1 MIRGL
6 LFDLDGVLV
15 NTNPLHARAWQE
27 LAEELG
33 IPFTP
38 ADYEAFLGI
47 SRAQC
52 LEILLK
58 KGNRSL
64 SESEKERLCTRKNDR
79 YREMIG
85 TLTPAALLPG
95 VSEFLRFA
103 RAEGYRIA
111 LGSVSKNAEFI
122 LKKLEIMAFFDAVI
136 DGRKIVNGK
145 PDPEVF
151 VLAEVFLK
159 GAEALGLPPEQCL
172 VFEDSAAGIEAA
184 HRGGMKAIGIGTA
197 RLLPSAELTI
207 PGFSGVM
214 PDALLAQLL

>member
-38 ADYEAFLGI
+38 ADQEAFLGI

-79 YREMIG
+79 YRELFSPTDFDLIISDEAHRSIG
-85 TLTPAALLPG
+85 G
-95 VSEFLRFA
+95 NA
-103 RAEGYRIA
+103 RAVVEYFVGYRVGLTA
-111 LGSVSKNAEFI
+111 TPK
-122 LKKLEIMAFFDAVI
+122 DY
-136 DGRKIVNGK
+136 
-145 PDPEVF
+145 
-151 VLAEVFLK
+151 LK
-159 GAEALGLPPEQCL
+159 GTGENENTEKE
-172 VFEDSAAGIEAA
+172 FE
-184 HRGGMKAIGIGTA
+184 R
-197 RLLPSAELTI
+197 RQ
-207 PGFSGVM
+207 
-214 PDALLAQLL
+214 LLAGTH

>member
-6 LFDLDGVLV
+6 IFDLDGVLV

-38 ADYEAFLGI
+38 ADHEAFLGI

-52 LEILLK
+52 LEIMLK

-64 SESEKERLCTRKNDR
+64 SDSEKERLCTRKNDR

-95 VSEFLRFA
+95 VPEFLRAA
-103 RAEGYRIA
+103 RAEGYRIG
-111 LGSVSKNAEFI
+111 LGSVSKNAGF
-122 LKKLEIMAFFDAVI
+122 LLQRLEIGPLFDAVI
-136 DGRKIVNGK
+136 DGTQIVKGK

-151 VLAEVFLK
+151 LK
-159 GAEALGLPPEQCL
+159 GARALNLLPEQCV

-184 HRGGMKAIGIGTA
+184 HRGGMKAVGIGTPQQ
-197 RLLPSAELTI
+197 LPEAELTA
-207 PGFSGVM
+207 PGFAGLT
-214 PDALLAQLL
+214 PAELLSKLV

>member
-6 LFDLDGVLV
+6 IFDLDGVLV

-38 ADYEAFLGI
+38 ADHEAFLGI

-95 VSEFLRFA
+95 VPEFLQAA
-103 RAEGYRIA
+103 RAEGYRIG
-111 LGSVSKNAEFI
+111 LGSVSKNAGF
-122 LKKLEIMAFFDAVI
+122 LLQRLEIGPLFDAVI
-136 DGRKIVNGK
+136 DGTQIVKGK

-151 VLAEVFLK
+151 LK
-159 GAEALGLPPEQCL
+159 GAQALNLLPEQCV

-184 HRGGMKAIGIGTA
+184 HRGGMKAVGIGTPQ
-197 RLLPSAELTI
+197 RLPEAELTA
-207 PGFSGVM
+207 PGFAGLT
-214 PDALLAQLL
+214 PAELLSKLV

>member
-38 ADYEAFLGI
+38 ADQEAFLGI

-79 YREMIG
+79 YRELID
-85 TLTPAALLPG
+85 TLTPAARRNSYALPG
-95 VSEFLRFA
+95 PRDT
-103 RAEGYRIA
+103 G
-111 LGSVSKNAEFI
+111 
-122 LKKLEIMAFFDAVI
+122 
-136 DGRKIVNGK
+136 
-145 PDPEVF
+145 
-151 VLAEVFLK
+151 
-159 GAEALGLPPEQCL
+159 Q
-172 VFEDSAAGIEAA
+172 
-184 HRGGMKAIGIGTA
+184 
-197 RLLPSAELTI
+197 
-207 PGFSGVM
+207 
-214 PDALLAQLL
+214 LLAVSAKMRSLS

>member
-15 NTNPLHARAWQE
+15 NTTPLHARAWQE

-38 ADYEAFLGI
+38 ADQEAFLGI

-79 YREMIG
+79 YRELIG

-95 VSEFLRFA
+95 DCFVF
-103 RAEGYRIA
+103 RIPYLVRKNIRVKRIVMTQVPA
-111 LGSVSKNAEFI
+111 LISLI
-122 LKKLEIMAFFDAVI
+122 LPV
-136 DGRKIVNGK
+136 KILIN
-145 PDPEVF
+145 
-151 VLAEVFLK
+151 
-159 GAEALGLPPEQCL
+159 
-172 VFEDSAAGIEAA
+172 
-184 HRGGMKAIGIGTA
+184 T
-197 RLLPSAELTI
+197 
-207 PGFSGVM
+207 
-214 PDALLAQLL
+214 

>member
-15 NTNPLHARAWQE
+15 NTNPLHCQAWKE
-27 LAEELG
+27 LAQELG
-33 IPFTP
+33 IPFTTE
-38 ADYEAFLGI
+38 DYEAFLGI

-52 LEILLK
+52 LEIMLK

-95 VSEFLRFA
+95 VPEFLRAA
-103 RAEGYRIA
+103 RAEGYRIG
-111 LGSVSKNAEFI
+111 LGSVSKNAGF
-122 LKKLEIMAFFDAVI
+122 LLQRLEIGPLFDAVI
-136 DGRKIVNGK
+136 DGTQIVKGK

-151 VLAEVFLK
+151 LK
-159 GAEALGLPPEQCL
+159 GARALNLLPEQCV

-184 HRGGMKAIGIGTA
+184 HRGGMKAVGIGTPQ
-197 RLLPSAELTI
+197 RLPEAELTV
-207 PGFSGVM
+207 PGFAGLT
-214 PDALLAQLL
+214 PAELLSKLV

>member
-6 LFDLDGVLV
+6 IFDLDGVLV

-38 ADYEAFLGI
+38 ADHEAFLGI

-52 LEILLK
+52 LEIMLK

-95 VSEFLRFA
+95 VPEFLRAA
-103 RAEGYRIA
+103 RAEGYRIG
-111 LGSVSKNAEFI
+111 LGSVSKNAGF
-122 LKKLEIMAFFDAVI
+122 LLQRLEIGPLFDAVI
-136 DGRKIVNGK
+136 DGTQIVKGK

-151 VLAEVFLK
+151 LK
-159 GAEALGLPPEQCL
+159 GARALNLLPEQCV

-184 HRGGMKAIGIGTA
+184 HRGGMKAVGIGTPQ
-197 RLLPSAELTI
+197 RLPEAELTV
-207 PGFSGVM
+207 PGFAGLT
-214 PDALLAQLL
+214 PAELLSKLV

>member
-38 ADYEAFLGI
+38 ADQEAFLGI

-85 TLTPAALLPG
+85 TLTPAALLLILG
-95 VSEFLRFA
+95 LILCGLAIRA
-103 RAEGYRIA
+103 RQQLLVETQVAVAPEGEDLTIAEGYRNRATCTGHQLFTGIDTIA
-111 LGSVSKNAEFI
+111 
-122 LKKLEIMAFFDAVI
+122 FD
-136 DGRKIVNGK
+136 
-145 PDPEVF
+145 
-151 VLAEVFLK
+151 
-159 GAEALGLPPEQCL
+159 
-172 VFEDSAAGIEAA
+172 
-184 HRGGMKAIGIGTA
+184 
-197 RLLPSAELTI
+197 
-207 PGFSGVM
+207 
-214 PDALLAQLL
+214 

>member
-38 ADYEAFLGI
+38 ADQEAFLGI

-85 TLTPAALLPG
+85 TLTPASLLPIH
-95 VSEFLRFA
+95 SRP
-103 RAEGYRIA
+103 AESSNRQR
-111 LGSVSKNAEFI
+111 
-122 LKKLEIMAFFDAVI
+122 I
-136 DGRKIVNGK
+136 DGVAMA
-145 PDPEVF
+145 PS
-151 VLAEVFLK
+151 VLKLWNSEPSK
-159 GAEALGLPPEQCL
+159 RRRPP
-172 VFEDSAAGIEAA
+172 
-184 HRGGMKAIGIGTA
+184 
-197 RLLPSAELTI
+197 
-207 PGFSGVM
+207 
-214 PDALLAQLL
+214 

>member
-15 NTNPLHARAWQE
+15 NTNPLHCQAWKE
-27 LAEELG
+27 LAQELG
-33 IPFTP
+33 IPFTTE
-38 ADYEAFLGI
+38 DYEAFLGI

-52 LEILLK
+52 LEIMLK

-64 SESEKERLCTRKNDR
+64 SASEKERLCTRKNDR

-95 VSEFLRFA
+95 VPEFLRAA
-103 RAEGYRIA
+103 RAEGYRIG
-111 LGSVSKNAEFI
+111 LGSVSKNAGF
-122 LKKLEIMAFFDAVI
+122 LLQRLEIGPLFDAVI
-136 DGRKIVNGK
+136 DGTQIVKGK

-151 VLAEVFLK
+151 LK
-159 GAEALGLPPEQCL
+159 GARALNLLPEQCV

-184 HRGGMKAIGIGTA
+184 HRGGMKAVGIGTPQ
-197 RLLPSAELTI
+197 RLSEAELTA
-207 PGFSGVM
+207 PGVAGLT
-214 PDALLAQLL
+214 PAELLSKLV

>member
-38 ADYEAFLGI
+38 ADQEAFLGI

-79 YREMIG
+79 YRELIG

-95 VSEFLRFA
+95 R
-103 RAEGYRIA
+103 GI
-111 LGSVSKNAEFI
+111 
-122 LKKLEIMAFFDAVI
+122 
-136 DGRKIVNGK
+136 
-145 PDPEVF
+145 PDSSWQCQQKCGVCPEKAGNYGVF
-151 VLAEVFLK
+151 
-159 GAEALGLPPEQCL
+159 
-172 VFEDSAAGIEAA
+172 
-184 HRGGMKAIGIGTA
+184 
-197 RLLPSAELTI
+197 
-207 PGFSGVM
+207 
-214 PDALLAQLL
+214 

>member
-6 LFDLDGVLV
+6 IFDLDGVLV

-27 LAEELG
+27 LAEELE
-33 IPFTP
+33 IPLTP
-38 ADYEAFLGI
+38 ADHEAFLGI

-95 VSEFLRFA
+95 VPEFLRAA
-103 RAEGYRIA
+103 RAEGYRIG
-111 LGSVSKNAEFI
+111 LGSVSKNAGF
-122 LKKLEIMAFFDAVI
+122 LLQRLEIGPLFDAVI
-136 DGRKIVNGK
+136 DGTQIVKGK

-151 VLAEVFLK
+151 LK
-159 GAEALGLPPEQCL
+159 GARALNLLPEQCV

-184 HRGGMKAIGIGTA
+184 HRGGMKAVGIGTPQ
-197 RLLPSAELTI
+197 RLPEAELTA
-207 PGFSGVM
+207 PGFAGLT
-214 PDALLAQLL
+214 PAELLSKLV

>member
-79 YREMIG
+79 YRSVCLAKEFADFITRRG
-85 TLTPAALLPG
+85 YAVTLG
-95 VSEFLRFA
+95 
-103 RAEGYRIA
+103 
-111 LGSVSKNAEFI
+111 
-122 LKKLEIMAFFDAVI
+122 
-136 DGRKIVNGK
+136 
-145 PDPEVF
+145 
-151 VLAEVFLK
+151 
-159 GAEALGLPPEQCL
+159 
-172 VFEDSAAGIEAA
+172 
-184 HRGGMKAIGIGTA
+184 HRDIS
-197 RLLPSAELTI
+197 RR
-207 PGFSGVM
+207 
-214 PDALLAQLL
+214 

>member
-15 NTNPLHARAWQE
+15 NTNPLHCQAWKE
-27 LAEELG
+27 LAQELG
-33 IPFTP
+33 IPFTTE
-38 ADYEAFLGI
+38 DYEAFLGI

-52 LEILLK
+52 LEIMLK
-58 KGNRSL
+58 KGKRSL

-95 VSEFLRFA
+95 VPEFLRAA
-103 RAEGYRIA
+103 RAEGYRIG
-111 LGSVSKNAEFI
+111 LGSVSKNAGF
-122 LKKLEIMAFFDAVI
+122 LLQRLEIGPLFDAVI
-136 DGRKIVNGK
+136 DGTQIVKGK

-151 VLAEVFLK
+151 LK
-159 GAEALGLPPEQCL
+159 GARALNLLPEQCV

-184 HRGGMKAIGIGTA
+184 HRGGMKAVGIGTPQ
-197 RLLPSAELTI
+197 RLPEAELTV
-207 PGFSGVM
+207 PGFAGLT
-214 PDALLAQLL
+214 PAELLSKLV

>member
-6 LFDLDGVLV
+6 IFDLDGVLV

-38 ADYEAFLGI
+38 ADHEAFLGI

-52 LEILLK
+52 LEIMLK
-58 KGNRSL
+58 KGKRSL
-64 SESEKERLCTRKNDR
+64 SEFEKERLCTRKNDR

-95 VSEFLRFA
+95 VPEFLRAA
-103 RAEGYRIA
+103 RAEGYRIG
-111 LGSVSKNAEFI
+111 LGSVSKNAGF
-122 LKKLEIMAFFDAVI
+122 LLQRLEIGPLFDAVI
-136 DGRKIVNGK
+136 DGTQIVKGK

-151 VLAEVFLK
+151 LK
-159 GAEALGLPPEQCL
+159 GARALNLLPEQCV

-184 HRGGMKAIGIGTA
+184 HRGGMKAVGIGTPQ
-197 RLLPSAELTI
+197 RLPEAELTA
-207 PGFSGVM
+207 PGFAGLT
-214 PDALLAQLL
+214 PAELLSKLV

>member
-27 LAEELG
+27 LAEELE

-95 VSEFLRFA
+95 D
-103 RAEGYRIA
+103 
-111 LGSVSKNAEFI
+111 
-122 LKKLEIMAFFDAVI
+122 FFHAS
-136 DGRKIVNGK
+136 
-145 PDPEVF
+145 
-151 VLAEVFLK
+151 L
-159 GAEALGLPPEQCL
+159 
-172 VFEDSAAGIEAA
+172 
-184 HRGGMKAIGIGTA
+184 
-197 RLLPSAELTI
+197 
-207 PGFSGVM
+207 
-214 PDALLAQLL
+214 

>member
-15 NTNPLHARAWQE
+15 NTNPLHAQAWQE

-38 ADYEAFLGI
+38 EDHQAFLGI

-52 LEILLK
+52 LEILLA

-64 SESEKERLCTRKNDR
+64 SESEKQRLCARKNAR
-79 YREMIG
+79 YRELIG
-85 TLTPAALLPG
+85 GLTPAALLPG
-95 VSEFLRFA
+95 VPEFLRAA
-103 RAEGYRIA
+103 RAEGYRTA
-111 LGSVSKNAEFI
+111 LGSVSKNAGFLLQKLDI
-122 LKKLEIMAFFDAVI
+122 LELFDAVI
-136 DGRKIVNGK
+136 DGTQIDNGK

-151 VLAEVFLK
+151 LK
-159 GAEALGLPPEQCL
+159 GAQALGLKPEQCV

-184 HRGGMKAIGIGTA
+184 HRGGMKAVGIGSA
-197 RLLPSAELTI
+197 RKLPSADLTI
-207 PGFSGVM
+207 PGFSGVT
-214 PDALLAQLL
+214 PAALLIRIS

>member
-6 LFDLDGVLV
+6 IFDLDGVLV

-38 ADYEAFLGI
+38 ADHEAFLGI

-52 LEILLK
+52 LEIMLK

-95 VSEFLRFA
+95 VPEFLQAA
-103 RAEGYRIA
+103 RAEGYRIG
-111 LGSVSKNAEFI
+111 LGSVSKNAGF
-122 LKKLEIMAFFDAVI
+122 LLQRLEIGPLFDAVI
-136 DGRKIVNGK
+136 DGTQIVKGK

-151 VLAEVFLK
+151 LK
-159 GAEALGLPPEQCL
+159 GARALNLLPEQCV

-184 HRGGMKAIGIGTA
+184 HRGGMKAVGIGTPQ
-197 RLLPSAELTI
+197 RLPEAELTA
-207 PGFSGVM
+207 PGFAGLT
-214 PDALLAQLL
+214 PAELLSKLV

>member
-6 LFDLDGVLV
+6 IFDLDGVLV

-38 ADYEAFLGI
+38 ADHEAFLGI

-95 VSEFLRFA
+95 VPEFLRAA
-103 RAEGYRIA
+103 RAEGYRIG
-111 LGSVSKNAEFI
+111 LGSVSKNAGF
-122 LKKLEIMAFFDAVI
+122 LLQRLEIGPLFDAVI
-136 DGRKIVNGK
+136 DGTQIVKGK

-151 VLAEVFLK
+151 LK
-159 GAEALGLPPEQCL
+159 GARALNLLPDQCV

-184 HRGGMKAIGIGTA
+184 HRGGMKAVGIGTPQ
-197 RLLPSAELTI
+197 RLPEAELTA
-207 PGFSGVM
+207 PGFAGLT
-214 PDALLAQLL
+214 PAELLSKLV

>member
-6 LFDLDGVLV
+6 IFDLDGVLV

-38 ADYEAFLGI
+38 ADHEAFLGI

-52 LEILLK
+52 LEIMLK

-95 VSEFLRFA
+95 VPEFLRAA
-103 RAEGYRIA
+103 RAEGYRIG
-111 LGSVSKNAEFI
+111 LGSVSKNAGF
-122 LKKLEIMAFFDAVI
+122 LLQRLEIGPLFDAVI
-136 DGRKIVNGK
+136 DGTQIVKGK

-151 VLAEVFLK
+151 LK
-159 GAEALGLPPEQCL
+159 GARALNLLPEQCV

-184 HRGGMKAIGIGTA
+184 HRGGMRAVGIGTPQ
-197 RLLPSAELTI
+197 RLPEAELTA
-207 PGFSGVM
+207 PGFAGLT
-214 PDALLAQLL
+214 PAELLSKLV